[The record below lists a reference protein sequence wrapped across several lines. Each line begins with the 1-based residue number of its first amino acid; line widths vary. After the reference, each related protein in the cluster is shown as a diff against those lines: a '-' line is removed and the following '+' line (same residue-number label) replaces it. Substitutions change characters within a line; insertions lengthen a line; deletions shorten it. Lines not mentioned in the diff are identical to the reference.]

1 MFQNREKLTGLWAF
15 TNNKSPANKSPA
27 KKSSLIYFKKPK
39 TFEGKGKLLK
49 KENKLDQQ
57 KV

>member
-15 TNNKSPANKSPA
+15 SHNKSPA

-39 TFEGKGKLLK
+39 TFEGKGKLK